1 MKPLSIKY
9 LYTRRFLFNFFVF
22 LFCNTASFIFSLFFR
37 VERLRRRGLI
47 PLAVLVFFFR
57 RIRVLPEQND
67 DNHEVNQKT
76 EKKIHKTKQTNKDKK
91 TNDKSRL
98 ASQLFPRNPYFFRFS
113 FTFFKEKRRKTS
125 KFVTLSLPL
134 RRNLLDYSF
143 NQPDVVE

>member
-9 LYTRRFLFNFFVF
+9 MYTRRFLFHFFVF
-22 LFCNTASFIFSLFFR
+22 FFFCNTASFIFSLFFR

-67 DNHEVNQKT
+67 DNHEVNEKT
-76 EKKIHKTKQTNKDKK
+76 EKKIQKTKQTNKHKK

-98 ASQLFPRNPYFFRFS
+98 ASQLVPRNPYFSRFS
-113 FTFFKEKRRKTS
+113 FPFLKKKEER
-125 KFVTLSLPL
+125 LQNSLHSRCL
-134 RRNLLDYSF
+134 
-143 NQPDVVE
+143 